1 LKPTTFSNYHSQI
14 VNNSNVATPP
24 PISMPVTIGK
34 KIGRITDPLVQT
46 PIDVPDTGGQLTD
59 SPGQER
65 VPVPLAGA
73 ALFV

>member
-1 LKPTTFSNYHSQI
+1 
-14 VNNSNVATPP
+14 
-24 PISMPVTIGK
+24 MPGTNGK
-34 KIGRITDPLVQT
+34 AVGRNIDPLVQT
-46 PIDVPDTGGQLTD
+46 PIDVPDTGGQPTD